1 MRISTWTTS
10 SLRPKFRM
18 VSIMPGMEARAPE
31 RTETSRGFSRSPN
44 FFPVISSIL
53 VIYSMISA
61 MMESLI
67 FWPSS

>member
-1 MRISTWTTS
+1 
-10 SLRPKFRM
+10 
-18 VSIMPGMEARAPE
+18 MPGMEARAPE

-44 FFPVISSIL
+44 FLSVMPSSL

-61 MMESLI
+61 WIPSLI